1 MTRIA
6 VYADWEGLGGPIRLG
21 FLHSRVAGAG
31 EIFDFTY
38 DDTALNHSQAG
49 AIQLDPRVALYPGHQ
64 YPPKGRAQF
73 GAFSDSSP
81 DRWGRLLMK
90 RRQERMK
97 REGGASTA
105 TRLHESDY
113 LLGVHDSYRSGALRF
128 RRDDV
133 GPFLDD
139 AAEAAPPM
147 VKLRALQS
155 AARILEDADQH
166 SASKLDASLRMLI
179 APGGSLGGA
188 RPKALVIDTD
198 GSLWIAKFPSTRDTH
213 DVGGWEMVMHALAA
227 GCGLNFAESDVKRFG
242 SAYHTFLVRRFDRTD
257 RGARLHFASAMTLID
272 RTDGDDH
279 SAGASY
285 LELADVLIRSG
296 SDTTQDLRE
305 LWSRIVFN
313 MLVSNT
319 DDHLRNHG
327 FLLKPGRG
335 WTLSPAYDVNPDP
348 YGDGLKLN
356 VSESDN
362 AQDLDLAREVAPYFR
377 IKAAQANAII
387 TDFVK
392 IVSQWRN
399 VATALGIPTAEQDL
413 MSNAFRL
420 AL

>member
-1 MTRIA
+1 
-6 VYADWEGLGGPIRLG
+6 
-21 FLHSRVAGAG
+21 
-31 EIFDFTY
+31 
-38 DDTALNHSQAG
+38 
-49 AIQLDPRVALYPGHQ
+49 
-64 YPPKGRAQF
+64 
-73 GAFSDSSP
+73 
-81 DRWGRLLMK
+81 
-90 RRQERMK
+90 
-97 REGGASTA
+97 
-105 TRLHESDY
+105 
-113 LLGVHDSYRSGALRF
+113 
-128 RRDDV
+128 
-133 GPFLDD
+133 
-139 AAEAAPPM
+139 
-147 VKLRALQS
+147 
-155 AARILEDADQH
+155 
-166 SASKLDASLRMLI
+166 
-179 APGGSLGGA
+179 
-188 RPKALVIDTD
+188 
-198 GSLWIAKFPSTRDTH
+198 
-213 DVGGWEMVMHALAA
+213 
-227 GCGLNFAESDVKRFG
+227 
-242 SAYHTFLVRRFDRTD
+242 RRFDRTD